1 MDFDVFSSLHP
12 TQSAKGINIPE
23 SFNPCRGTLKQ
34 THFTRS
40 VYCRRRQGIFSE
52 STHEGADG
60 LFPFN
65 VLFSPSVFRSS
76 YFSKGATQCILY
88 YGSITFHFVSRKYHS
103 TFCITGVSLNVQRKL
118 KSSLNSLN
126 TRFFID
132 NRDVINLS
140 PNENQIFVKQS
151 EYYSI
156 YRLPHCY

>member
-88 YGSITFHFVSRKYHS
+88 HGSITFHFVSRKYHS
-103 TFCITGVSLNVQRKL
+103 TFCITVVSQYILYHGSVTQCSKE
-118 KSSLNSLN
+118 
-126 TRFFID
+126 T
-132 NRDVINLS
+132 
-140 PNENQIFVKQS
+140 QIFVKQS
-151 EYYSI
+151 EYYIS
-156 YRLPHCY
+156 YRLS